1 MYVLGRSLYIF
12 DADKKESNIIKP
24 VNFDEP
30 KGLSYCIDMMPSGEK
45 KMYCS
50 LKQIELTYNL
60 DKLMAL
66 TKYFIV
72 DDSCYPKQ

>member
-1 MYVLGRSLYIF
+1 MYVMGRSLYIF
-12 DADKKESNIIKP
+12 DAAKKESNIIKP
-24 VNFDEP
+24 VNFDLP

-66 TKYFIV
+66 TTYFIL
-72 DDSCYPKQ
+72 DDSCYPRQ